1 MILGDKPPPAPA
13 ARSRTIE
20 NMGGL
25 QFEVHTVRRHVTAL
39 KSLGLRPQLS
49 LSIQRNKYPKFTV
62 FYLRFVAP
70 TSLLYA
76 RFTSGSEVPICNLPH
91 VEFVREPTNRGP
103 MEDYWRRQHGFSH
116 EANKI
121 IAAEFD
127 RFNKLIADIRKGVFK
142 PVISV
147 VPSLD
152 TGQLTIVDG
161 VHRASTLHSIN
172 SLGKVE
178 CRIPALWFA

>member
-1 MILGDKPPPAPA
+1 MGANVEFHKA
-13 ARSRTIE
+13 ARHI
-20 NMGGL
+20 
-25 QFEVHTVRRHVTAL
+25 TAL
-39 KSLGLRPQLS
+39 KSLGLRPELS
-49 LSIQRNKYPKFTV
+49 LSIQKNKHPKFTV
-62 FYLRFVAP
+62 FYLRFAAP

-76 RFTSGSEVPICNLPH
+76 RFTPGSEVPICNLPH

-116 EANKI
+116 EADKI

-127 RFNKLIADIRKGVFK
+127 RFNKLIADIKKSVFQ

-152 TGQLTIVDG
+152 TGQLAIVDG